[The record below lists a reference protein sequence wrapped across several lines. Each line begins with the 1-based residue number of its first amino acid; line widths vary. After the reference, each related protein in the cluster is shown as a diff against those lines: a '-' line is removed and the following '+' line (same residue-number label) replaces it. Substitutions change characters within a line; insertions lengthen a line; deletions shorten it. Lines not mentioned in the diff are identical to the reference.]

1 MLASLKRLSF
11 APLKIDRSFVRDLLD
26 EPIDAAIAH
35 TVLALGHNLGVT
47 VVTVV
52 AEGGETRTQ
61 YDRLVR
67 GGCAYFQGYLFGRA
81 MPAGDLSA
89 AARAWQSPIQPDA
102 LPH

>member
-1 MLASLKRLSF
+1 MLKRLSF

-47 VVTVV
+47 VV
-52 AEGGETRTQ
+52 AEGVETRAQ

>member
-1 MLASLKRLSF
+1 M
-11 APLKIDRSFVRDLLD
+11 
-26 EPIDAAIAH
+26 
-35 TVLALGHNLGVT
+35 LALGHNLGVTVVT